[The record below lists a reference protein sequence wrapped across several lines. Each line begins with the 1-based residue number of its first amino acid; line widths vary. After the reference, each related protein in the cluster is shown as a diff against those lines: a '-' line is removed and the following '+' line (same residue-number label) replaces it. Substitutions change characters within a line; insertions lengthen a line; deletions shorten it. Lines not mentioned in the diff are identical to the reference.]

1 MKITNEQLKQ
11 IIKEEL
17 NSFLGEAEVDVS
29 KDPADGL
36 SEEEIDAL
44 IAALPREPAIVR
56 AEKAYKMAG
65 PDGQNIQHQD
75 QMRELVRASQGLT
88 QYLLSVLLSAYP
100 PDPQKAKKHKDFV
113 RKLQSMHGVKMDLE
127 YAIYKGKDG
136 ISDFYKR
143 SIPQD
148 THGLMEIES
157 VLKIIAN
164 LYRAAMLSKGGNRLR
179 S

>member
-1 MKITNEQLKQ
+1 
-11 IIKEEL
+11 
-17 NSFLGEAEVDVS
+17 
-29 KDPADGL
+29 
-36 SEEEIDAL
+36 
-44 IAALPREPAIVR
+44 
-56 AEKAYKMAG
+56 MAG

-75 QMRELVRASQGLT
+75 QMRELLRASQGLT
-88 QYLLSVLLSAYP
+88 QYLIKLISVYP
-100 PDPQKAKKHKDFV
+100 SDPQKAKVHKDFV
-113 RKLQSMHGVKMDLE
+113 KKIQNMHGAKMDLE

-148 THGLMEIES
+148 TNGLMEIES